1 MDCGVGKG
9 SRERE
14 EWKPRPRFPVGV
26 TKVFAKVWT
35 ATVGREAEVGGG
47 WVVGCKCLWILR
59 GEVWAVALG
68 WRDGWEWCLK
78 SQAFVQTN
86 MGQARSDNG
95 RLQGQGGLK
104 LAGYSSW
111 NGILSY
117 GYFNFIF
124 FFRVVIFK
132 LVRTG
137 NSRDTW

>member
-1 MDCGVGKG
+1 M
-9 SRERE
+9 
-14 EWKPRPRFPVGV
+14 
-26 TKVFAKVWT
+26 
-35 ATVGREAEVGGG
+35 GGG

-117 GYFNFIF
+117 GYFYFIF
-124 FFRVVIFK
+124 FPVWLFLNWYEQETVGTLGKIQRSWANPQH
-132 LVRTG
+132 TG
-137 NSRDTW
+137 GSLQLISHADHLFLTY